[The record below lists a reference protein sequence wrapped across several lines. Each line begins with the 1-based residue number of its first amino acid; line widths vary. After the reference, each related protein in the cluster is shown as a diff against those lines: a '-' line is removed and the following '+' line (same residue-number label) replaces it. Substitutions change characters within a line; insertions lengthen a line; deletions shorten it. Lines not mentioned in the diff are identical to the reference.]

1 MSDSEGS
8 EHSGPLA
15 QRLGSVTAAH
25 ASQADAIARIKGNF
39 EAEVR
44 RLSSIVY
51 AQQQLASTAK
61 LLRSRCLEQ
70 AAVISRLHERAVAF
84 GLVVFFRLSS
94 RTLLNIASF
103 LTPADQA
110 AWASISVAHRNR
122 LLSLLQPTRSRA
134 PEGAG
139 SAQRCA
145 RCVARHS
152 RGAPSPSARST
163 ASRASDARSEGW
175 QSTPKSVSRTSAFRA
190 ASPRTQGAMAAAEA
204 WQARGSGSE
213 GEEARR
219 GAPAQRAAP
228 ARSSSMRFNF
238 FQRRMVEVSD
248 TPAGVVKSNPKGVTF
263 EQAGRLLS
271 SVKALDAKCA
281 ALASQ
286 VSDLQQKL
294 TTAEQVK
301 DFLAGQVAQKEQ
313 VNKELQGK
321 VDAATHQAL
330 TDKQVIV
337 FLDEANSALTAE
349 RDAAVG
355 QLALLQAD
363 GSTGKPSIPPALV
376 QAATQPLC
384 VAAAVQTEGAAGPA
398 ETGEGSAAW
407 KKQRK
412 LLVAEV
418 KRLRAA
424 LSAAGLPLPSP
435 AK

>member
-139 SAQRCA
+139 SA
-145 RCVARHS
+145 
-152 RGAPSPSARST
+152 PSPSARST

-175 QSTPKSVSRTSAFRA
+175 QSTPKSVTRTSAFRA

-238 FQRRMVEVSD
+238 FQRRMVEVSA

-363 GSTGKPSIPPALV
+363 GSTDKPSIPPALV